1 MKKSLLSI
9 PILITGLFAMTTG
22 AWAEANIV
30 ANINHDFVAGGKTH
44 SAGTYKVYRLSSET
58 MILRSEETGAS
69 VFLHPRMHEEAI
81 PGQPVE
87 VKLTQAGGVYYLS
100 EVATDVSVYTLPA
113 PPALKGS
120 APEAIVESGT
130 AKQ

>member
-22 AWAEANIV
+22 AWAEANVV

-44 SAGTYKVYRLSSET
+44 SAGTYTVYRVSPEA

-69 VFLHPRMHEEAI
+69 TFLLPSMHEEAL
-81 PGQPVE
+81 PGHE
-87 VKLTQAGGVYYLS
+87 IKVKLIEAGGVYYLS
-100 EVATDVSVYTLPA
+100 EIATDVKVYTLPA
-113 PPALKGS
+113 PQSLKGS
-120 APEAIVESGT
+120 RPDAIVESPSV
-130 AKQ
+130 KQ